1 MTTYKTHRS
10 HSPTRLNTI
19 PFAYLQEQ
27 QQNKEFDI
35 IAVVVNCR
43 SIKYAGANSNKCREI
58 IVMDTG
64 MNPFI
69 LMLWEDFADV
79 DGSTLAAQVAEYPV
93 IVAKRITR
101 TTYGDNRPRLMR
113 YSQQN
118 SSRATLS
125 LVLAPKDNEIVPI
138 ANI

>member
-1 MTTYKTHRS
+1 
-10 HSPTRLNTI
+10 
-19 PFAYLQEQ
+19 
-27 QQNKEFDI
+27 
-35 IAVVVNCR
+35 
-43 SIKYAGANSNKCREI
+43 
-58 IVMDTG
+58 MDTG

-118 SSRATLS
+118 SSRAALS
-125 LVLAPKDNEIVPI
+125 LVLAPNDNDIVPI